1 MACGL
6 LRPIYFLLGVLGP
19 FTFLG
24 HPWPFLILRPHG
36 LLLTLLAFPDPITLS
51 FIFRAHGLVIN
62 LLLSLLVLRVCCG
75 HSYFTTSHTAY
86 GFATSLFLRSF
97 RPVCSSRPI
106 CLFYGLGFNSF
117 SIYLLTLFRP
127 CCWASS
133 FYWASQNEH

>member
-24 HPWPFLILRPHG
+24 HPWPFLTLCSYG
-36 LLLTLLAFPDPITLS
+36 LLLTLLGFPDQITLS

-75 HSYFTTSHTAY
+75 HSYFTTSHTAHR
-86 GFATSLFLRSF
+86 FATSLFLGSF
-97 RPVCSSRPI
+97 RPVCSSRSI
-106 CLFYGLGFNSF
+106 CLFYGSMIHYSYLLGLIVFL
-117 SIYLLTLFRP
+117 SIY
-127 CCWASS
+127 
-133 FYWASQNEH
+133 